1 MSKSRLL
8 PLLLLVFFAVGGPS
22 CSNKSAEPAYRIG
35 FSQCGD
41 ADDWRKYM
49 LQEMKRELAFHPNL
63 QLLYKQADDNSQRQV
78 DQVRELL
85 AEGIDLLLIS
95 PNEIQP
101 LTPIV
106 EEVYKKGIPVIVI
119 DREIATSSYTN
130 FIGADNYEVG
140 RIAGQRA
147 ASLLNG
153 KGTILQVTGLPNS
166 SPAIGR
172 QKGFEDALRQW
183 PEMKILQTWQ
193 GDWVK
198 PLAPGTNSLAEVL
211 SKTDLV
217 YAHNDVMA
225 MNVHEAARRA
235 GLNHIRY
242 IGVDALPVQGM
253 GMDMVAEGTLSAS
266 MLYSTGGVEA
276 IRNAVQLLRS
286 QPLPK
291 RTILP
296 TLVVDSSNVR
306 MMKLQS
312 DKILSQQQDIEKQ
325 QDMIAE
331 QRRVYNSQRT
341 FVYILM
347 VTLSMSVL
355 FAGLLWYSSSL
366 NKKINHQLA
375 RKNEEISLQSEQ
387 LLEMSARAS
396 AANEARIHFFTNIS
410 HEFRTPLTLILAP
423 LEELLENR
431 RLQPHLRQQL
441 SLMRRNVMRLLR
453 LVNQLIDL
461 RRIEFHKMQV
471 RAVETDLIGFANEVV
486 QLFQEIARRK
496 QIDCRFLTAERSLPV
511 WIDESMLD
519 KVLFNLLSN
528 AFKFT
533 GENGSITL
541 RIQKDEI
548 RQEAVI
554 EVQDTGMGIPPQA
567 QEHIFELFYQGDH
580 DTHKG
585 SGLGLALC
593 KELVEL
599 HHGTITVKSHP
610 GKGTLFTVRLP
621 LGNLHFQP
629 EELAADTQESDWLLD
644 EQKYFTE
651 ELGAAHGTPMRH
663 EAHEE
668 SATGSATGI
677 APDAAATADR
687 PTILLIEDN
696 PEMRSFLRKR
706 LSTRYEV
713 LEAADGNSGL
723 QQAMDQL
730 PDGIICD
737 VMMPG
742 RDGISLTS
750 QLKSDLRTAHIP
762 VILLTARTATGQQ
775 LEGLKSRAD
784 AYITKPF
791 EPAVLEHTLGSLLAN
806 RSQLKEHFT
815 GVLPADLRR
824 PEAGLRAGQHAGQGA
839 DTPGSGTARVTRVA
853 DRKFVS
859 SFTAIV
865 EANIGND
872 QFSVEDICKEM
883 GISKVQL
890 YRKVKALLNTNI
902 NEYILQARIQKA
914 RYYLQHEEFNVTEVA
929 YKTGFSS
936 PAYFST
942 VFKKITGSSPTAFR
956 DKG

>member
-1 MSKSRLL
+1 MHTSFQRVFL
-8 PLLLLVFFAVGGPS
+8 PLLLLLAFGLFS
-22 CSNKSAEPAYRIG
+22 CSDKGAQPTYRIG

-49 LQEMKRELAFHPNL
+49 LQEMKRELAFHQNL
-63 QLLYKQADDNSQRQV
+63 KLIYKQADDNSQRQV
-78 DQVRELL
+78 EQVRELL

-119 DREIATSSYTN
+119 DREIATFSYNN

-140 RIAGQRA
+140 KIAGQRA

-153 KGTILQVTGLPNS
+153 KGHILQVTGLPNS

-172 QKGFEDALRQW
+172 QKGFEDALREW
-183 PEMKILQTWQ
+183 PGLKIQQTYQ

-198 PLAPGTNSLAEVL
+198 PVFGGAGAGPDSLLQALAN
-211 SKTDLV
+211 TDLV

-225 MNVHEAARRA
+225 MSVHEAARRA

-276 IRNAVQLLRS
+276 IRNAVQVLKGQS
-286 QPLPK
+286 LPK

-312 DKILSQQQDIEKQ
+312 DKILSQQQDIENQ
-325 QDMIAE
+325 QLIMAE
-331 QRRVYNSQRT
+331 QRRIYNNQRT
-341 FVYILM
+341 TVYILM
-347 VTLSMSVL
+347 VTLSLAIL
-355 FAGLLWYSSSL
+355 FAGLLWYSSRI
-366 NKKINHQLA
+366 NKQINRQLA
-375 RKNEEISLQSEQ
+375 RKNEEISQQSEQ
-387 LLEMSARAS
+387 LLEMSARAN
-396 AANEARIHFFTNIS
+396 AASEARIHFFTNIS
-410 HEFRTPLTLILAP
+410 HEFRTPLTLILGP

-431 RLQPHLRQQL
+431 KLQAPLRQQL
-441 SLMRRNVMRLLR
+441 SLMRKNVLRLLR

-461 RRIEFHKMQV
+461 RRIEFNKMQV

-496 QIDCRFLTAERSLPV
+496 QIDCRLLTGERSLPV

-533 GENGSITL
+533 RENGSITL
-541 RIQKDEI
+541 RIEKDET

-554 EVQDTGMGIPPQA
+554 EVRDTGMGIPPQA
-567 QEHIFELFYQGDH
+567 QEHIFEIFYQGDH

-599 HHGTITVKSHP
+599 HHGSIGVQSQL
-610 GKGTLFTVRLP
+610 GKGTAFTVRLP
-621 LGNLHFQP
+621 LGNRHFQP
-629 EELAADTQESDWLLD
+629 EELAADALESDWLLD
-644 EQKYFTE
+644 EQKYFDTE
-651 ELGAAHGTPMRH
+651 IT
-663 EAHEE
+663 
-668 SATGSATGI
+668 T
-677 APDAAATADR
+677 AAAAQEEDPLTPQPNDER
-687 PTILLIEDN
+687 PTILIIEDN
-696 PEMRSFLRKR
+696 PEMRQFLRMR
-706 LSTRYEV
+706 LQSQYEV

-723 QQAMDQL
+723 QQSMDHL

-742 RDGISLTS
+742 RDGITLTS
-750 QLKSDLRTAHIP
+750 QLKTDLRTAHIP
-762 VILLTARTATGQQ
+762 VILLTARTATEQQ

-791 EPAVLEHTLGSLLAN
+791 DMAVLEQTLGSLLAN

-815 GVLPADLRR
+815 GVVPAEIR
-824 PEAGLRAGQHAGQGA
+824 
-839 DTPGSGTARVTRVA
+839 TPGGKG

-859 SFTAIV
+859 TFTAIV

-872 QFSVEDICKEM
+872 HFSIEDLCKEM

-914 RYYLQHEEFNVTEVA
+914 RYYLQHEELTIAEVA

-942 VFKKITGSSPTAFR
+942 VFKNKVGVSPTAFR
-956 DKG
+956 IS